1 MIGNSLLIKNNKK
14 IEKTNFEII
23 KDVFLKIDNLNKNDL
38 SNFLIFKEALNWK
51 TVLSGILKKNYDPED
66 ITEYFSYIKSLGE
79 KFKIKDFMSQRL
91 YSAHLNFYYG
101 VVVEQSIREIK
112 RKDFEKEKNIL
123 SDKSFDKLDNEVFE
137 FLYGNSKIKLWKDFA
152 LNFRLKNKSYYV
164 PSKIYCN
171 ESDNF
176 DYWLS
181 KMRIIKCTREL
192 NASLLSRG
200 LQHIRGLGIYE

>member
-1 MIGNSLLIKNNKK
+1 MIGNSLLIKNNQK
-14 IEKTNFEII
+14 IDKTNFEII

-66 ITEYFSYIKSLGE
+66 ITEYFSYIESLGE
-79 KFKIKDFMSQRL
+79 KFKIKDFISQRL

-123 SDKSFDKLDNEVFE
+123 SDKSFDNLDNEIFE
-137 FLYGNSKIKLWKDFA
+137 FFCKFIFN
-152 LNFRLKNKSYYV
+152 
-164 PSKIYCN
+164 
-171 ESDNF
+171 
-176 DYWLS
+176 
-181 KMRIIKCTREL
+181 
-192 NASLLSRG
+192 
-200 LQHIRGLGIYE
+200 

>member
-123 SDKSFDKLDNEVFE
+123 SDK
-137 FLYGNSKIKLWKDFA
+137 
-152 LNFRLKNKSYYV
+152 
-164 PSKIYCN
+164 
-171 ESDNF
+171 
-176 DYWLS
+176 
-181 KMRIIKCTREL
+181 
-192 NASLLSRG
+192 
-200 LQHIRGLGIYE
+200 

>member
-1 MIGNSLLIKNNKK
+1 MIGISLLIKNNKK

-123 SDKSFDKLDNEVFE
+123 SDK
-137 FLYGNSKIKLWKDFA
+137 
-152 LNFRLKNKSYYV
+152 
-164 PSKIYCN
+164 
-171 ESDNF
+171 
-176 DYWLS
+176 
-181 KMRIIKCTREL
+181 
-192 NASLLSRG
+192 
-200 LQHIRGLGIYE
+200 

>member
-91 YSAHLNFYYG
+91 YSAHLNF
-101 VVVEQSIREIK
+101 
-112 RKDFEKEKNIL
+112 
-123 SDKSFDKLDNEVFE
+123 
-137 FLYGNSKIKLWKDFA
+137 
-152 LNFRLKNKSYYV
+152 
-164 PSKIYCN
+164 
-171 ESDNF
+171 
-176 DYWLS
+176 
-181 KMRIIKCTREL
+181 
-192 NASLLSRG
+192 
-200 LQHIRGLGIYE
+200 

>member
-79 KFKIKDFMSQRL
+79 KFKIKDFMPQRL

-123 SDKSFDKLDNEVFE
+123 SDKSFDSLDNEIFE
-137 FLYGNSKIKLWKDFA
+137 FCMEIQK
-152 LNFRLKNKSYYV
+152 
-164 PSKIYCN
+164 
-171 ESDNF
+171 
-176 DYWLS
+176 
-181 KMRIIKCTREL
+181 
-192 NASLLSRG
+192 
-200 LQHIRGLGIYE
+200 

>member
-1 MIGNSLLIKNNKK
+1 MIRNSLLIKNNQK

-66 ITEYFSYIKSLGE
+66 ITEYFSYIESLGG
-79 KFKIKDFMSQRL
+79 KFKIKDFISQRL

-112 RKDFEKEKNIL
+112 RKDFEKIRPNGVDFLNPEVEKPLTPI
-123 SDKSFDKLDNEVFE
+123 FE
-137 FLYGNSKIKLWKDFA
+137 PNRS
-152 LNFRLKNKSYYV
+152 
-164 PSKIYCN
+164 
-171 ESDNF
+171 
-176 DYWLS
+176 
-181 KMRIIKCTREL
+181 
-192 NASLLSRG
+192 
-200 LQHIRGLGIYE
+200 